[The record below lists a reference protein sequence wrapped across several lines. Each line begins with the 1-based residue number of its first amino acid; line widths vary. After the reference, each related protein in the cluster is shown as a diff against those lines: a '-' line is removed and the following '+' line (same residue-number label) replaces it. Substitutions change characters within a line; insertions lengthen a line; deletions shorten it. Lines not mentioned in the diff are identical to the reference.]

1 MSRRNPSASAKAA
14 PRAASLAQSL
24 KRIAARLPIHVTLI
38 GLMILWSIPT
48 IALLISSFREPTDIA
63 SSGWWNAITDAFQG
77 TFNLTIDNYKN
88 VLQARG
94 MWQSFLN
101 SMVITVPATFLV
113 ILVAAFAAYAFAWMR
128 FPGRNVL
135 FLVVVALLV
144 VPLQMTLIPVL
155 RLYVELPDATIPLL
169 GISPFGWVDADLPSF
184 DLPVLGGTIGG
195 GKLFGTNSFVGL
207 WVAHVAYG
215 LPFAVFLLR
224 SFFGALPRELF
235 ESAYLDGASD
245 LRVFFRIVL
254 PLSGPVIAALAIFQ
268 FLWVWQDLL
277 VALVLLGDPDLA
289 PIMLTISNLVSSFG
303 SDFQLLTAA
312 AFISMIVPLF
322 IFFALQRY
330 FVQGILAGSVKG

>member
-1 MSRRNPSASAKAA
+1 MAVTA
-14 PRAASLAQSL
+14 PPVGPRKGFLARVLS
-24 KRIAARLPIHVTLI
+24 RLPLHATII

-48 IALLISSFREPTDIA
+48 LALLISSFREPTAIA
-63 SSGWWNAITDAFQG
+63 SSGWWNAITDPFD
-77 TFNLTIDNYKN
+77 FTIDNYDK
-88 VLQARG
+88 VLTQRG
-94 MWQSFLN
+94 MARSFVN
-101 SMVITVPATFLV
+101 SLIITVPSTLLV
-113 ILVAAFAAYAFAWMR
+113 ILVASFAAYAFAWMQ
-128 FPGRNVL
+128 FPFRNAL

-155 RLYVELPDATIPLL
+155 RLYVEVTVDQELPI
-169 GISPFGWVDADLPSF
+169 
-184 DLPVLGGTIGG
+184 LGGNV
-195 GKLFGTNSFVGL
+195 FGINSFPGL
-207 WVAHVAYG
+207 WTAHVAYG

-224 SFFGALPRELF
+224 SFFGALPKDLF

-254 PLSGPVIAALAIFQ
+254 PLSGPAIAALAIFQ

-289 PIMLTISNLVSSFG
+289 PMMLTITSLVSSFG
-303 SDFQLLTAA
+303 SQYQLLTAA

-330 FVQGILAGSVKG
+330 FVQGILAGAVKG

>member
-1 MSRRNPSASAKAA
+1 MARRNPSPGTAAAAAAA
-14 PRAASLAQSL
+14 PRAGRL
-24 KRIAARLPIHVTLI
+24 KWAAGRAPLHLTIV
-38 GLMILWSIPT
+38 GLMVLWSIPT
-48 IALLISSFREPTDIA
+48 IALLVSSFRDPIDIA
-63 SSGWWNAITDAFQG
+63 ASGWWNAIKDPFD
-77 TFNLTIDNYKN
+77 FTIDNYEN

-101 SMVITVPATFLV
+101 SMVITVPATLLV
-113 ILVAAFAAYAFAWMR
+113 ILVAAFAAYAFAWMQ
-128 FPGRNVL
+128 FPFRNAL
-135 FLVVVALLV
+135 FLFVVALLV

-155 RLYVELPDATIPLL
+155 RLYTQVTIEVELPSLELPL
-169 GISPFGWVDADLPSF
+169 
-184 DLPVLGGTIGG
+184 LGGTIGG
-195 GKLFGTNSFVGL
+195 GKVFGTNSFVGL
-207 WVAHVAYG
+207 WAAHVAYG

-224 SFFGALPRELF
+224 NFFGALPRDLF

-254 PLSGPVIAALAIFQ
+254 PLSGPAIAALAIFQ

-289 PIMLTISNLVSSFG
+289 PMMLTINSLVSSFG
-303 SDFQLLTAA
+303 TQYQLLTAA

>member
-1 MSRRNPSASAKAA
+1 
-14 PRAASLAQSL
+14 
-24 KRIAARLPIHVTLI
+24 
-38 GLMILWSIPT
+38 MILWSIPT
-48 IALLISSFREPTDIA
+48 IALLIGSFREPTAISA
-63 SSGWWNAITDAFQG
+63 SGWWNAVTDAFQG
-77 TFNLTIDNYKN
+77 TFNLTINNYKE
-88 VLQARG
+88 VLQARR

-101 SMVITVPATFLV
+101 SLFITIPSTFLV
-113 ILVAAFAAYAFAWMR
+113 ILVAAFAAYAFAWMK
-128 FPGRNVL
+128 FPGRNIL

-155 RLYVELPDATIPLL
+155 RLYVEVTPN
-169 GISPFGWVDADLPSF
+169 VDLPSVE
-184 DLPVLGGTIGG
+184 LPVLGGTIGG
-195 GKLFGTNSFVGL
+195 GKIFGVNSFVGL

-224 SFFGALPRELF
+224 SFFGALPKELF

-254 PLSGPVIAALAIFQ
+254 PLSGPVIAALVIFQ
-268 FLWVWQDLL
+268 FLFVWQDLL

-289 PIMLTISNLVSSFG
+289 PMMLTISSLVSSFG

>member
-1 MSRRNPSASAKAA
+1 MSQRNTSAGAKAA

-24 KRIAARLPIHVTLI
+24 KRIGARLPIHVTLI

-48 IALLISSFREPTDIA
+48 IALLISSFREPTAISA
-63 SSGWWNAITDAFQG
+63 SGWWNAVTDAFHG

-101 SMVITVPATFLV
+101 SMVITVPATLLV

-128 FPGRNVL
+128 FPGRNIL

-155 RLYVELPDATIPLL
+155 RLYTVVTIDVE
-169 GISPFGWVDADLPSF
+169 LPSF

-207 WVAHVAYG
+207 WAAHVAYG
-215 LPFAVFLLR
+215 LPFAIFLLR

-245 LRVFFRIVL
+245 LRVFFRIAL

-289 PIMLTISNLVSSFG
+289 PIMLTINSLVSSFG